1 MKRLQRLMNLYAVFG
16 KRCDKATA
24 GRRTPKVLLVAVF
37 LIAQVQIPAQS
48 ARDDKKL
55 LDDTRSAYSTLRR
68 QGLTEIRASMLPN
81 WPLIFKDLPSSQRSA
96 AMRLASRLRFSIVAD
111 REGHIQV
118 AHQVLGPKPKK
129 ATAETLD
136 NLAKGV
142 ELSATGF
149 LMSWAPFMLT
159 WLIPEKL
166 DHFVLQEQ
174 ASGYVL
180 SFTESGVEVNVVMNK
195 DLLMTE
201 LRTAQGTVKPTL
213 LRTNN
218 GYVLTGYEA
227 NNTDPVV
234 GHTELKARIISQDV
248 SGLTLPK
255 TVMLEGASGQ
265 TPFKL
270 ELNFVNYRLK
280 RIGQGLKG

>member
-1 MKRLQRLMNLYAVFG
+1 MDFK

-24 GRRTPKVLLVAVF
+24 GRRTQKVLLCIAVF

-48 ARDDKKL
+48 TRDDKKIL
-55 LDDTRSAYSTLRR
+55 EDTRSAYSTLRR
-68 QGLTEIRASMLPN
+68 QGLSEIRASVLPN
-81 WPLIFKDLPSSQRSA
+81 WPLIFKSLPAAQRPA
-96 AMRLASRLRFSIVAD
+96 ALRLASRLRFSIVAD
-111 REGHIQV
+111 RDGHIQV
-118 AHQVLGPKPKK
+118 THQVVGPKPPK

-166 DHFVLQEQ
+166 DHFVMQEQ

-201 LRTAQGTVKPTL
+201 LRTPQGTVKPTL
-213 LRTNN
+213 LRTSN

-234 GHTELKARIISQDV
+234 GHTELKARIVSQDI

-255 TVMLEGASGQ
+255 TVLLEGESGQ
-265 TPFKL
+265 TPFKV
-270 ELNFVNYRLK
+270 ELNFANYRLK
-280 RIGQGLKG
+280 RK

>member
-1 MKRLQRLMNLYAVFG
+1 
-16 KRCDKATA
+16 
-24 GRRTPKVLLVAVF
+24 LLVAIF
-37 LIAQVQIPAQS
+37 LIAQTQIPAQS
-48 ARDDKKL
+48 TRDDKKL

-68 QGLTEIRASMLPN
+68 QGLTEVRASMLPS
-81 WPLIFKDLPSSQRSA
+81 WPLIFKDLPAAQKA
-96 AMRLASRLRFSIVAD
+96 TAMRLANRLRFSIVAD
-111 REGHIQV
+111 RDGHIQV
-118 AHQVLGPKPKK
+118 THQITGPKPGK

-136 NLAKGV
+136 NLARGV

-166 DHFVLQEQ
+166 DHFVMQEQ
-174 ASGYVL
+174 ESGYVL
-180 SFTESGVEVNVVMNK
+180 SFTESGVEVNVVMTK

-201 LRTAQGTVKPTL
+201 LRTPQGTVKPTL

-227 NNTDPVV
+227 NNSDPVV

-280 RIGQGLKG
+280 RIGPGLKG

>member
-1 MKRLQRLMNLYAVFG
+1 MRTRSLKNLHVVF
-16 KRCDKATA
+16 KQPFNKATA
-24 GRRTPKVLLVAVF
+24 GRRTPKVLLALL
-37 LIAQVQIPAQS
+37 LIAQAPIFAQS
-48 ARDDKKL
+48 TRDDKKL
-55 LDDTRSAYSTLRR
+55 LDDTRSAYSILRR
-68 QGLTEIRASMLPN
+68 QGLNEVRASMLPN
-81 WPLIFKDLPSSQRSA
+81 WPLVFKDLPADQRSV
-96 AMRLASRLRFSIVAD
+96 AMRLANRLRFSIVAD
-111 REGHIQV
+111 RDGHIQV
-118 AHQVLGPKPKK
+118 THQVLGPKPKK

-166 DHFVLQEQ
+166 DHFVMQEQ
-174 ASGYVL
+174 EAGYVL

-195 DLLMTE
+195 ELLMTE

-213 LRTNN
+213 MRTNN

-234 GHTELKARIISQDV
+234 GHTELKARIVSQDI

-255 TVMLEGASGQ
+255 TVLLEGVSGQ
-265 TPFKL
+265 IPFKV
-270 ELNFVNYRLK
+270 ELNFANYRLK
-280 RIGQGLKG
+280 RVGSGLKG

>member
-1 MKRLQRLMNLYAVFG
+1 MLFHRAYKAV
-16 KRCDKATA
+16 KAVLCI
-24 GRRTPKVLLVAVF
+24 PVLLSLQTHSF
-37 LIAQVQIPAQS
+37 AQS

-68 QGLTEIRASMLPN
+68 QGLTEVRASMLPN
-81 WPLIFKDLPSSQRSA
+81 WPLAFKDLPAAQKGT
-96 AMRLASRLRFSIVAD
+96 AMRLANRLRFSIFASRD
-111 REGHIQV
+111 GHILV
-118 AHQVLGPKPKK
+118 THRIIGPKPAK
-129 ATAETLD
+129 ATLETLD

-166 DHFVLQEQ
+166 DHFVMQEQ
-174 ASGYVL
+174 QSGYVL
-180 SFTESGVEVNVVMNK
+180 SFTESGVDVNIVMNK

-201 LRTAQGTVKPTL
+201 LRTAQGSVRPTL
-213 LRTNN
+213 LRTKK
-218 GYVLTGYEA
+218 GYLLTGYEA

-234 GHTELKARIISQDV
+234 GHTELKARIVSQEV

-255 TVMLEGASGQ
+255 TVLLEGASGQ
-265 TPFKL
+265 TPFKV
-270 ELNFVNYRLK
+270 ELNFANYQLK
-280 RIGQGLKG
+280 RTGITGR